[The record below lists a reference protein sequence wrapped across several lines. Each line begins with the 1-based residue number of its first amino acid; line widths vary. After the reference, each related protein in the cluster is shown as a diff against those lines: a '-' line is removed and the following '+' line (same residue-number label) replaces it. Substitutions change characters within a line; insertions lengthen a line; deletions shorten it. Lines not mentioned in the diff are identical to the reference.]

1 MAGKKCFMGSHI
13 QISLQEC
20 HVVCRIALTC
30 LLKLKGHNSQSMS
43 FIKMEYCCCWLLWIS
58 PQVPKGWKKTQ
69 WRVLEIR
76 KKRNTQCL
84 SIAKIKEIK
93 HKSIFISV
101 LLVGQFQVSE
111 NVKLITWEE
120 RREKNKYVIAHTKEN
135 RTVTMRAFL
144 WTTIY
149 I

>member
-1 MAGKKCFMGSHI
+1 MAGKNCFMGSHI
-13 QISLQEC
+13 QISLQEY
-20 HVVCRIALTC
+20 HVVRRKALTC
-30 LLKLKGHNSQSMS
+30 LLKLKGHKRQSMS

-58 PQVPKGWKKTQ
+58 PQVPKGWKKRQ
-69 WRVLEIR
+69 WRLLEIR
-76 KKRNTQCL
+76 KKRNTQFL
-84 SIAKIKEIK
+84 SITKIKEIK
-93 HKSIFISV
+93 HKSFFTFV

-135 RTVTMRAFL
+135 RTVAMRAFL